1 MSEQDDVWDYCEI
14 RFQLRYKGEDYTRS
28 GMKHVWLVFQAL
40 TTESRKN
47 PIIRES
53 IEIPV
58 PGNVL
63 GGALTP
69 QKNNASHLNIHQDLM
84 LQLRIDGWEV
94 LPEQGGAWWE
104 KRLRRRASLRPPSKK
119 PFWRL

>member
-1 MSEQDDVWDYCEI
+1 MTEQNGAWDYCTI

-28 GMKHVWLVFQAL
+28 GMKHVWLVFQAI

-84 LQLRIDGWEV
+84 MQLRMDGWEV

-104 KRLRRRASLRPPSKK
+104 KRLRRLATPKSDSKRS
-119 PFWRL
+119 FWRR